1 MREVKKSGQSFVHC
15 RLQSSEVVLAVPLWM
30 FDRQLC
36 SSFYERDIPEV
47 DWRAVRELGALL
59 CDAALLPLEQEH
71 SNVNPGGNDRSL
83 GGSSKALR
91 AECPLLANSGL
102 FGAVPRTSA
111 LHSTRR
117 YFRSRSRTPSQSS
130 GGGSS
135 ISSRHLA
142 AILSATGSAAASFSN
157 AAKAFE

>member
-71 SNVNPGGNDRSL
+71 SNVNPGGNAHAQGKRVARS
-83 GGSSKALR
+83 GSVKSVSSPPDTSSVGRIANGGAGSSL
-91 AECPLLANSGL
+91 
-102 FGAVPRTSA
+102 
-111 LHSTRR
+111 
-117 YFRSRSRTPSQSS
+117 
-130 GGGSS
+130 
-135 ISSRHLA
+135 
-142 AILSATGSAAASFSN
+142 
-157 AAKAFE
+157 